1 MKKIY
6 FCLIALQ
13 ILLFSQIAYSIN
25 IGITPSVIY
34 LEGSSEKTYRV
45 DIYISVKG
53 SGIKVPVKLICS
65 HWDVS
70 SVVSPTFKF
79 NVSQA
84 SEEEICSWVKFLE
97 ERLIVEENPKIFKIG
112 GREIRADKITSMV
125 INLPKNAEPGYH
137 LAYINLIPE
146 VERGGTGFGVGIV
159 TTSSAGLVVNVEGNA
174 IRSAKPINF
183 LASWVDENR
192 LRVNTIVENNGT
204 VTMRIRVDDLQLI
217 RDNLTIKFPSS
228 SLLVKPKQIAYIP
241 SDIIQKV
248 EPGDYKVKAKISWLS
263 GSTELEGMVRVPL
276 PVKFPTA
283 KAVEVTKPKVP
294 IYIFLTPIIILI
306 AIILK
311 LRGRKKFYR
320 EF

>member
-1 MKKIY
+1 MRKTY
-6 FCLIALQ
+6 LVVLVF
-13 ILLFSQIAYSIN
+13 ILPLFSTIVSGIA
-25 IGITPSVIY
+25 IGIAPSLTNFEATPGNSYRIEVIIDVRGEGKIPIK
-34 LEGSSEKTYRV
+34 LKCSEIDLSAAREDVLKFNLSQTSEENVCSWLTFLEREIIVEDTEGSV
-45 DIYISVKG
+45 
-53 SGIKVPVKLICS
+53 
-65 HWDVS
+65 
-70 SVVSPTFKF
+70 
-79 NVSQA
+79 
-84 SEEEICSWVKFLE
+84 WV
-97 ERLIVEENPKIFKIG
+97 G
-112 GREIRADKITSMV
+112 GKQIPADKVTYAI
-125 INLPKNAEPGYH
+125 INVPKDVEPGYH
-137 LAYINLIPE
+137 LGHIDLLPR
-146 VERGGTGFGVGIV
+146 VEATGKGYGVGII
-159 TTSSAGLVVNVEGNA
+159 TSASSTFVINVKGNA

-248 EPGDYKVKAKISWLS
+248 EPGDYKVKAKINWLS

-283 KAVEVTKPKVP
+283 KAVEVAKPKVP